1 MSPKTLLE
9 LAGVSSAPSP
19 LSKAVLVVIDAQH
32 EYVDGKL
39 PLTGVREALGQIA
52 ELLARARKAGRPV
65 VHVQHK
71 GRPGGAFGPD
81 TPGFPI
87 VTEAAPMAGEAVI
100 EKSLPNAFAGT
111 GLKETLDAIGSK
123 ELILTG
129 FMTHMC
135 IEATARAAT
144 DLGFKST
151 VVAGATA
158 TRDLPDPLTGAAVA
172 AAEVH
177 RNALTALNDRFAVV
191 VAEQNKIAD

>member
-1 MSPKTLLE
+1 MPPKTLLE
-9 LAGVSSAPSP
+9 LAGLSPAPSA
-19 LSKAVLVVIDAQH
+19 LSAAVLIVIDAQH
-32 EYVDGKL
+32 EYLDGKL
-39 PLTGVREALGQIA
+39 PLTGMREALGEIA
-52 ELLARARKAGRPV
+52 QLLARARKAGRPV
-65 VHVQHK
+65 IHVQHK

-87 VTEAAPMAGEAVI
+87 VKDVAPVSGEAVV

-111 GLKETLDAIGSK
+111 VLKEKLDGIGSK

-135 IEATARAAT
+135 VEATARAAT

-151 VVAGATA
+151 VVSAACA
-158 TRDLPDPLTGAAVA
+158 TRDLPDPLTGATVS
-172 AAEVH
+172 AAEIH

-191 VAEQNKIAD
+191 VKDGSALPD

>member
-1 MSPKTLLE
+1 MPPRTLLE
-9 LAGVSSAPSP
+9 LAGLSPAPSP
-19 LSKAVLVVIDAQH
+19 LSSAVLVVIDAQH

-39 PLTGVREALGQIA
+39 PLAGVREALGQIA

-65 VHVQHK
+65 IHVQHK

-81 TPGFPI
+81 TPGFAI
-87 VTEAAPMAGEAVI
+87 VKEAAPLAGETVI

-111 GLKETLDAIGSK
+111 GLKDALEATGSK
-123 ELILTG
+123 ELVLTG

-135 IEATARAAT
+135 VEATARAAI
-144 DLGFKST
+144 DLGFRST

-158 TRDLPDPLTGAAVA
+158 TRDLPDPLTGAAIA

-177 RNALTALNDRFAVV
+177 RNALTALNDRFATV
-191 VAEQNKIAD
+191 VAEQAKIPD

>member
-1 MSPKTLLE
+1 MPPRPLLE
-9 LAGVSSAPSP
+9 LAGLSPAPSP
-19 LSKAVLVVIDAQH
+19 LSRAVLVVIDAQH

-65 VHVQHK
+65 IHVQHK

-87 VTEAAPMAGEAVI
+87 VREAAPISGETVI
-100 EKSLPNAFAGT
+100 GKSLPNAFAGT
-111 GLKETLDAIGSK
+111 GLKDALDATGSK

-135 IEATARAAT
+135 VEATARAAT

-158 TRDLPDPLTGAAVA
+158 TRDLPDPLTGAVVP

-191 VAEQNKIAD
+191 VAEQAKIPD